1 MTVYQELQLN
11 QAGSKALIRSCTNRK
26 DKMRHTAIYLFKICL
41 TMAFCMAVVIG
52 FSKIF
57 GNGNSIVGVVV
68 LLCVM
73 AFRFADFGIRTPHAM
88 GALTLMFAILTFGPR
103 LANAGGLVQEFLVNT
118 VCILL
123 LMVLGCHNVVMF
135 NHSTLLLCYL
145 LLYGYDVTGDLYIQR
160 LIAMGIGAAATL
172 IVYYRNHRKKV
183 YKRSLGDIFKEFDIH
198 SLRTRWQITMVFGVT
213 TAMLIAGL
221 LHVPRRMWI
230 GIAAMS
236 ILVPFHEDAKKRAKS
251 RVPGNIVGCFIFLA
265 LYYLLPPSIYNY
277 VGVIGG
283 IGVGL
288 SATYGCQAVFNTFGA
303 LSIAVGILGLPG
315 AVFFRIF
322 NNFFG
327 AVYGVL
333 FEFWIGCR
341 VMDNKKHPRQTRTI
355 FYLRCAAYFRLLP
368 RTRTQKLR
376 AQTHSRRRA
385 MLTPMT
391 KIDLPSCL
399 WMFFYCPIYMMAPGC
414 RACNTAMKHFVHA
427 QI

>member
-145 LLYGYDVTGDLYIQR
+145 Y
-160 LIAMGIGAAATL
+160 
-172 IVYYRNHRKKV
+172 
-183 YKRSLGDIFKEFDIH
+183 F
-198 SLRTRWQITMVFGVT
+198 MV
-213 TAMLIAGL
+213 
-221 LHVPRRMWI
+221 
-230 GIAAMS
+230 
-236 ILVPFHEDAKKRAKS
+236 
-251 RVPGNIVGCFIFLA
+251 
-265 LYYLLPPSIYNY
+265 
-277 VGVIGG
+277 
-283 IGVGL
+283 
-288 SATYGCQAVFNTFGA
+288 
-303 LSIAVGILGLPG
+303 
-315 AVFFRIF
+315 
-322 NNFFG
+322 
-327 AVYGVL
+327 
-333 FEFWIGCR
+333 
-341 VMDNKKHPRQTRTI
+341 
-355 FYLRCAAYFRLLP
+355 
-368 RTRTQKLR
+368 
-376 AQTHSRRRA
+376 
-385 MLTPMT
+385 
-391 KIDLPSCL
+391 
-399 WMFFYCPIYMMAPGC
+399 MM
-414 RACNTAMKHFVHA
+414 
-427 QI
+427 

>member
-1 MTVYQELQLN
+1 MTFYQELQLN
-11 QAGSKALIRSCTNRK
+11 QAGSKALIRSCTDK
-26 DKMRHTAIYLFKICL
+26 KEKMRHTAIYLLKIFI
-41 TMAFCMAVVIG
+41 TMVFCMAVVIG

-57 GNGNSIVGVVV
+57 GNDNSIVGVVV

-88 GALTLMFAILTFGPR
+88 GALAIMFAILTFGPR
-103 LANAGGLVQEFLVNT
+103 LANDGGLAQEFLVNT
-118 VCILL
+118 VCILAQ
-123 LMVLGCHNVVMF
+123 MVLGCHNVVMF
-135 NHSTLLLCYL
+135 NHSTLLLSYL
-145 LLYGYDVTGDLYIQR
+145 LLYGYDVTGALYIQR

-183 YKRSLGDIFKEFDIH
+183 YTRSLKDIFREFDVR

-236 ILVPFHEDAKKRAKS
+236 ILVPFHEDAKQRAKA

-265 LYYLLPPSIYNY
+265 LYYFLPPSIYNY

-288 SATYGCQAVFNTFGA
+288 SATYGCQAIFNTFGA

-315 AVFFRIF
+315 AIFFRIF

-327 AVYGVL
+327 AVYGVI
-333 FEFWIGCR
+333 FERGFG
-341 VMDNKKHPRQTRTI
+341 M
-355 FYLRCAAYFRLLP
+355 
-368 RTRTQKLR
+368 
-376 AQTHSRRRA
+376 
-385 MLTPMT
+385 MLDR
-391 KIDLPSCL
+391 ISVASH
-399 WMFFYCPIYMMAPGC
+399 F
-414 RACNTAMKHFVHA
+414 CNR
-427 QI
+427 

>member
-1 MTVYQELQLN
+1 MTVYQELQLSS
-11 QAGSKALIRSCTNRK
+11 AGSKNLIRRSENK
-26 DKMRHTAIYLFKICL
+26 EEKKRHIFIYNAKVYLVV
-41 TMAFCMAVVIG
+41 AFCFAVVTA
-52 FSKIF
+52 FSLLF
-57 GNGNSIVGVVV
+57 GSANSIAGVVV
-68 LLCVM
+68 LLALLVL
-73 AFRFADFGIRTPHAM
+73 RQADFGIRTSHGLICIGLIFGVLIA
-88 GALTLMFAILTFGPR
+88 GPR
-103 LANAGGLVQEFLVNT
+103 LSNMLPPGYAFLAN
-118 VCILL
+118 CIFIMI

-303 LSIAVGILGLPG
+303 LSIAVGILGLPVD
-315 AVFFRIF
+315 A
-322 NNFFG
+322 
-327 AVYGVL
+327 
-333 FEFWIGCR
+333 
-341 VMDNKKHPRQTRTI
+341 
-355 FYLRCAAYFRLLP
+355 CAY
-368 RTRTQKLR
+368 
-376 AQTHSRRRA
+376 
-385 MLTPMT
+385 
-391 KIDLPSCL
+391 
-399 WMFFYCPIYMMAPGC
+399 IY
-414 RACNTAMKHFVHA
+414 KV
-427 QI
+427 

>member
-1 MTVYQELQLN
+1 MTVYQELQLSS
-11 QAGSKALIRSCTNRK
+11 AGSKNLIRRSENK
-26 DKMRHTAIYLFKICL
+26 KEKKRHIFIYNAKVYLVV
-41 TMAFCMAVVIG
+41 AFCFAVVTA
-52 FSKIF
+52 FSLLF
-57 GNGNSIVGVVV
+57 GSANSIAGVVV
-68 LLCVM
+68 LLALLVL
-73 AFRFADFGIRTPHAM
+73 RQADFGIRTSHGLICIGLIFGVLIA
-88 GALTLMFAILTFGPR
+88 GPR
-103 LANAGGLVQEFLVNT
+103 LSNMLPPGYAFFAN
-118 VCILL
+118 CIFIMI

-160 LIAMGIGAAATL
+160 LIAMGIGAAATM

-198 SLRTRWQITMVFGVT
+198 SLRTKWQITMVFGVT
-213 TAMLIAGL
+213 PAMLIAGL

-333 FEFWIGCR
+333 FERGFGR
-341 VMDNKKHPRQTRTI
+341 VLDRM
-355 FYLRCAAYFRLLP
+355 
-368 RTRTQKLR
+368 
-376 AQTHSRRRA
+376 
-385 MLTPMT
+385 
-391 KIDLPSCL
+391 SCN
-399 WMFFYCPIYMMAPGC
+399 G
-414 RACNTAMKHFVHA
+414 
-427 QI
+427 Q

>member
-1 MTVYQELQLN
+1 
-11 QAGSKALIRSCTNRK
+11 
-26 DKMRHTAIYLFKICL
+26 
-41 TMAFCMAVVIG
+41 
-52 FSKIF
+52 
-57 GNGNSIVGVVV
+57 
-68 LLCVM
+68 
-73 AFRFADFGIRTPHAM
+73 
-88 GALTLMFAILTFGPR
+88 
-103 LANAGGLVQEFLVNT
+103 
-118 VCILL
+118 
-123 LMVLGCHNVVMF
+123 MVLGCHNVVMF

-198 SLRTRWQITMVFGVT
+198 SLRTKWQITMVFGVT

-333 FEFWIGCR
+333 FERGFGR
-341 VMDNKKHPRQTRTI
+341 VLDRM
-355 FYLRCAAYFRLLP
+355 
-368 RTRTQKLR
+368 
-376 AQTHSRRRA
+376 
-385 MLTPMT
+385 
-391 KIDLPSCL
+391 SCN
-399 WMFFYCPIYMMAPGC
+399 G
-414 RACNTAMKHFVHA
+414 
-427 QI
+427 Q

>member
-1 MTVYQELQLN
+1 MTFYQELQLN
-11 QAGSKALIRSCTNRK
+11 QAGSKAVIRNCT
-26 DKMRHTAIYLFKICL
+26 DKKEKLRHIAIYLFKIFI
-41 TMAFCMAVVIG
+41 TMVFCMAVVIG

-88 GALTLMFAILTFGPR
+88 GALVIMFAILPFGPR
-103 LANAGGLVQEFLVNT
+103 LANAGGLAQEFLVNT
-118 VCILL
+118 VCILI

-135 NHSTLLLCYL
+135 NHSTLLLSYL
-145 LLYGYDVTGDLYIQR
+145 LLYGYDVTGELYIQR

-172 IVYYRNHRKKV
+172 IVDYRNHHKKV
-183 YKRSLGDIFKEFDIH
+183 YKRSLKDVFQEFDMH

-221 LHVPRRMWI
+221 LHIPRRMWI

-236 ILVPFHEDAKKRAKS
+236 ILVPFHEDAKQRAKA
-251 RVPGNIVGCFIFLA
+251 RVPGNIVGCFVFLA
-265 LYYLLPPSIYNY
+265 LYYFLPPSVYSY

-288 SATYGCQAVFNTFGA
+288 SATYGCQAIFTTFGA

-315 AVFFRIF
+315 AIFFRIF

-327 AVYGVL
+327 AVYGVI
-333 FEFWIGCR
+333 FERGFGR
-341 VMDNKKHPRQTRTI
+341 VLDRVSVD
-355 FYLRCAAYFRLLP
+355 
-368 RTRTQKLR
+368 
-376 AQTHSRRRA
+376 SRETSA
-385 MLTPMT
+385 
-391 KIDLPSCL
+391 
-399 WMFFYCPIYMMAPGC
+399 
-414 RACNTAMKHFVHA
+414 
-427 QI
+427 